1 MDSHNRGKLINMRL
15 VKQSLVFYE
24 FNESFLGL

>member
-15 VKQSLVFYE
+15 KQSLVFYE